1 MARWLEHAHTPGR
14 KRLPFEPDIS
24 TEKGKRNRK
33 ELEKQKQFIA
43 EATERE
49 MVPEI
54 KSHVGKNG
62 PWQEACVR
70 TQGCLTETNRIVIYF
85 HCLTRD
91 SGELWATPPPAPRV
105 LGPTRSAEPQA
116 VTGR

>member
-1 MARWLEHAHTPGR
+1 MALWLGHAHTSGR

-24 TEKGKRNRK
+24 IEKGKRNRK

-54 KSHVGKNG
+54 KDKSHVGKNG
-62 PWQEACVR
+62 LWQEACVK
-70 TQGCLTETNRIVIYF
+70 TQGCLVER
-85 HCLTRD
+85 
-91 SGELWATPPPAPRV
+91 
-105 LGPTRSAEPQA
+105 
-116 VTGR
+116 